1 MTLQETSSSSSTV
14 TIVLSPAT
22 QQPLFEVPC
31 ATPAQIDDAV
41 TKAKEGFLSWRQVPF
56 SERVA
61 ILKKFCSL
69 FEQKKQQV
77 GETIATQM
85 GRPIRYAAGEIGG
98 VLERANYMISVAEES
113 LKDEVIETTEHVQRF
128 LRKEPL
134 GPVVIIAAWNYPYL
148 TMVNNVVPALLAGN
162 SVLLK
167 QSPQTPKC
175 ADLFAETFHEAGV
188 PNQVIQVMHTDDQGA
203 NYLVQHPGI
212 HYVSFT
218 GSIAIGKTIRKTI
231 GNAERLT
238 IGLGMELGGKDP
250 AYVLPDAD
258 LDFAAENIV
267 DGAFFNT
274 GQCCCSIE
282 RCYVHVDVYEA
293 FLEKAVAITQKY
305 KLGDPN
311 DQETT
316 IGPMAHVR
324 FADKVRAQIAEAVVK
339 GARLLVQTDRY
350 FPNDKPGTTYVG
362 PQIVVNVTHDMT
374 IMQEETFGPVLAVVP
389 VQSDEEA
396 IRFMNDSKYGLTASI
411 WTKDV
416 DKAMDIGNQIECG
429 TWFMNRCDY
438 IDPALAW
445 VGAKESGLG
454 FSLSKHGFDQFIR
467 PKSYHLRLKQQ

>member
-1 MTLQETSSSSSTV
+1 MTKVTTTV
-14 TIVLSPAT
+14 VLSPAT
-22 QQPLFEVPC
+22 QQPLFEIPC
-31 ATPAQIDDAV
+31 ATSNEIDTAVQQAQ
-41 TKAKEGFLSWRQVPF
+41 EGFNSWRQVPI
-56 SERVA
+56 SERVD
-61 ILKKFCSL
+61 IIKKFCSL
-69 FEQKKQQV
+69 FEQKKEKV
-77 GETIATQM
+77 GETIVSQM
-85 GRPIRYAAGEIGG
+85 GRPVRYAAGEVNG

-113 LKDEVIETTEHVQRF
+113 LADEVIEITDNFKRY

-175 ADLFAETFHEAGV
+175 ADLFVETFHEAGV
-188 PNQVIQVMHTDDQGA
+188 PKQVIQVMHTDDKGA
-203 NYLVQHPGI
+203 DYLVQHPGI

-218 GSIAIGKTIRKTI
+218 GSIAIGKVIRKAV
-231 GNAERLT
+231 GNSEHSLS

-250 AYVLPDAD
+250 AYVLPDCD
-258 LDFAAENIV
+258 LDFAVENII

-282 RCYVHVDVYEA
+282 RCYVHVDVYEE
-293 FLEKAVAITQKY
+293 FLQKATAITQNY

-311 DQETT
+311 DPETT

-324 FADKVRAQIAEAVVK
+324 FADKVRAQLSEAVLK
-339 GARLLVQTDRY
+339 GAKLLVQTDRY
-350 FPNDKPGTTYVG
+350 FPKDKDGTTYVA
-362 PQIVVNVTHDMT
+362 PQIVVDVTHDMS
-374 IMQEETFGPVLAVVP
+374 IMQEETFGPILAVVP
-389 VQSDEEA
+389 VKSDQEA
-396 IRFMNDSKYGLTASI
+396 IKFMNDSKYGLTASI

-416 DKAMDIGNQIECG
+416 DKAIEIGNQIECG
-429 TWFMNRCDY
+429 TFFMNRCDY